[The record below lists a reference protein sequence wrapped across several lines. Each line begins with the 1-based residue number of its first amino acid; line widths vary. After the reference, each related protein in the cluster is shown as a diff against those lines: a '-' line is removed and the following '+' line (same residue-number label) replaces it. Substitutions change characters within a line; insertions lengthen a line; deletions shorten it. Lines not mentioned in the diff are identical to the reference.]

1 MVEHTGIEVDPVGW
15 VSSTLTDLERAPRQG
30 DEGAP
35 GAVIVIRPEL
45 RDALDGLRVGA
56 RLVVLT
62 WLDRG
67 DRTTLSVHPRDDPD
81 RPRAGVFT
89 TRSADR
95 PNPIGLHEVALLGID
110 GTRLQVGPIEAID
123 GTPVLDIKPVL
134 QGVDER

>member
-1 MVEHTGIEVDPVGW
+1 MDELTRIEVDPVGW

-45 RDALDGLRVGA
+45 RDALDGLQPGD

-62 WLDRG
+62 WLDRA
-67 DRTTLSVHPRDDPD
+67 DRTTRSVHPRDDPD

-95 PNPIGLHEVALLGID
+95 PNPIGLHEVELLGID
-110 GTRLQVGPIEAID
+110 GTRLHVGPIEAID

-134 QGVDER
+134 RGVEGR

>member
-1 MVEHTGIEVDPVGW
+1 MADDARIEVDPVGFL
-15 VSSTLTDLERAPRQG
+15 SSTLTDLDRAPRQA

-35 GAVIVIRPEL
+35 GATIVIRPEL
-45 RDALDGLRVGA
+45 RDALDGLRVGD
-56 RLVVLT
+56 RLVVVT
-62 WLDRG
+62 WLHRG
-67 DRTTLSVHPRDDPD
+67 DRSTLSVHPRDDPT
-81 RPRAGVFT
+81 RPRAGVFA

-95 PNPIGLHEVALLGID
+95 PNPIGLHEVELLGVD